1 MKELTMLILEPK
13 PHSMKF
19 QITNE
24 RPVFSG
30 FLEVLKADVSH
41 EAFDN
46 TEMITASRECLERG
60 DSVAVLLYE
69 KDTDSFVF
77 TRQFRY
83 PSARR
88 NSPWM
93 LELVAG
99 SIEQNETAESTAMRE
114 VLEEVG
120 FEINEIEKI
129 VTYFPSPGG
138 CSEQIHLFY
147 GVVCQNQQTNAGG
160 GNLEE
165 KEDIEVIRISR
176 EKTKTMLKNNEF
188 NNSISLI
195 GLQWFFLNKSQ

>member
-1 MKELTMLILEPK
+1 
-13 PHSMKF
+13 MKF

-24 RPVFSG
+24 RLVFSG
-30 FLEVLKADVSH
+30 FLEVLKADVSY
-41 EAFDN
+41 EAFEN

-60 DSVAVLLYE
+60 DSVAVLIYE

-99 SIEQNETAESTAMRE
+99 SIDQNESAEHSAKRE
-114 VLEEVG
+114 LLEETG
-120 FEINEIEKI
+120 FEIEELEKI

-147 GVVCQNQQTNAGG
+147 GIAIQNQQTNAGG
-160 GNLEE
+160 GKVDE
-165 KEDIEVIRISR
+165 KEDIEVVRISR
-176 EKTKTMLKNNEF
+176 EKTKAMLKNNEF

-195 GLQWFFLNKSQ
+195 GLQWFFLNKNQ